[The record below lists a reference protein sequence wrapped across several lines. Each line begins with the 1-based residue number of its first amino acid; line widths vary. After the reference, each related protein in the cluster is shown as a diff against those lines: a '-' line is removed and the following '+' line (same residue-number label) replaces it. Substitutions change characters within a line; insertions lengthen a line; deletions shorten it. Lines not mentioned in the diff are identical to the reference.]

1 MTTREEREAWQRY
14 ARNLPLEEQERFREE
29 RPDLYEEPE
38 PQRRESAKKPYV
50 YMIACPDMPW
60 WPMSKSAGEQ
70 IDDMQEIAVP
80 VRYQTMQRNCE
91 GLADWLLWKGVVT
104 ERHGMV
110 AALEKSSWV
119 AFKKSFYDG
128 IPCYF
133 VDWSGIEFIWM
144 SEAVLEEEGITT
156 RVPPWDVA
164 QLRSLGLHPVD
175 PRTEHLP
182 SFPGIPTSK
191 IFRAR

>member
-1 MTTREEREAWQRY
+1 
-14 ARNLPLEEQERFREE
+14 
-29 RPDLYEEPE
+29 
-38 PQRRESAKKPYV
+38 
-50 YMIACPDMPW
+50 
-60 WPMSKSAGEQ
+60 MSKSAGEQ

-133 VDWSGIEFIWM
+133 VDWSGIEFIWNVRGCARGGGNYDSSSRLGM
-144 SEAVLEEEGITT
+144 SH
-156 RVPPWDVA
+156 
-164 QLRSLGLHPVD
+164 S
-175 PRTEHLP
+175 
-182 SFPGIPTSK
+182 
-191 IFRAR
+191 